1 MLSGGVIVVQLPVL
15 VLYFSFMPYQTYE
28 PDLSCWFIPPKQ
40 YNSPSK
46 AAAQMFP
53 KDGITPIDSDAFVGT
68 EETDAQE
75 SQAVKAPLAG
85 LAAING
91 RFVTVIAKNRIVI
104 SATDLFVALSP
115 AYPCVAARNKGFL
128 STFLD

>member
-1 MLSGGVIVVQLPVL
+1 
-15 VLYFSFMPYQTYE
+15 
-28 PDLSCWFIPPKQ
+28 
-40 YNSPSK
+40 
-46 AAAQMFP
+46 MFP

-85 LAAING
+85 LAAINE

-104 SATDLFVALSP
+104 SAIDLFVALSP
-115 AYPCVAARNKGFL
+115 DLTFASLLIKGFL
-128 STFLD
+128 SRFLD

>member
-1 MLSGGVIVVQLPVL
+1 
-15 VLYFSFMPYQTYE
+15 
-28 PDLSCWFIPPKQ
+28 
-40 YNSPSK
+40 
-46 AAAQMFP
+46 MFP
-53 KDGITPIDSDAFVGT
+53 KDGMTPIDSDAFVGT

-91 RFVTVIAKNRIVI
+91 RFVAVIAKNRIVI
-104 SATDLFVALSP
+104 SATDLLVALSP
-115 AYPCVAARNKGFL
+115 ALTWVSLRIKGFL